1 MATFNVIVIPQGA
14 QVPDELNIKL
24 VPAGNIIDRVAAGR
38 DSTIIMEASTRELQA
53 LVEYRDLFDVEITA
67 VVGLHGA
74 MYNTIWNTY
83 VSTMKRMTI
92 DMLLAEQQAE
102 NDAKADTGQVVVTNP
117 SLRRAAF
124 PQFKSTPPKVGTPK
138 TVDDD
143 DETGELGA

>member
-1 MATFNVIVIPQGA
+1 MAAFNIIVIPQGA

-24 VPAGNIIDRVAAGR
+24 VPAGNIIDRIAAGR
-38 DSTIIMEASTRELQA
+38 ESAIIMEASTRELQA

-92 DMLLAEQQAE
+92 DMLLAEQQAA
-102 NDAKADTGQVVVTNP
+102 NDARADTGQVVVTNP

-124 PQFKSTPPKVGTPK
+124 PQFKFTPPEADTPK

>member
-1 MATFNVIVIPQGA
+1 MATFNIIVIPQGA

-24 VPAGNIIDRVAAGR
+24 VPAGNIIDRIAAGR
-38 DSTIIMEASTRELQA
+38 ESAIIMEASTRELQA

-92 DMLLAEQQAE
+92 DMLLAEQQAA

-124 PQFKSTPPKVGTPK
+124 PQFKSTPSKADTPK